1 MCCVVR
7 WRVSSEKVFVD
18 TVRAG
23 ERVRER
29 EKERESEVNA
39 GEEKEKTTSG
49 SGSETEIAIKYIT
62 GEK

>member
-1 MCCVVR
+1 MRRAELCCVVR

-39 GEEKEKTTSG
+39 GEEKEKTTQAAAG
-49 SGSETEIAIKYIT
+49 ARPR
-62 GEK
+62 

>member
-39 GEEKEKTTSG
+39 GEEKEKTTQAAAG
-49 SGSETEIAIKYIT
+49 ARPR
-62 GEK
+62 

>member
-23 ERVRER
+23 ERVRAKR
-29 EKERESEVNA
+29 RESEVNA
-39 GEEKEKTTSG
+39 GEEKEKTMQAAAG
-49 SGSETEIAIKYIT
+49 ARPR
-62 GEK
+62 